1 MPVIN
6 ISNGRIINISTERE
20 NTFVTV
26 TYRDNSE
33 NRQNEQT
40 VVLVVGPRT
49 IILNSNGNLVSASA
63 LRVGMTINAT
73 ISSAMTRSNPPQSN
87 AYLIVTIRQF
97 GQGPGPKPP
106 EPRPPRP
113 QTPRPQPPRPQ
124 PQPRP
129 EDVTVGNIINVERN
143 NRSFTTISDRDFS
156 SIIRFNVPENT
167 PIFDRAGRPI
177 NFSRLTPGMRV
188 RVRHANFM
196 TASIP
201 PQTTAFE
208 ISVL

>member
-6 ISNGRIINISTERE
+6 ISNSRIINISSERD

-26 TYRDNSE
+26 TYRDGSGTS
-33 NRQNEQT
+33 RNEQT
-40 VVLVVGPRT
+40 VILVVGPRT
-49 IILNSNGNLVSASA
+49 ILLDENGNFVSASA
-63 LRVGMTINAT
+63 LRVGMTINAA

-87 AYLIVTIRQF
+87 AYLIVIVRR
-97 GQGPGPKPP
+97 P
-106 EPRPPRP
+106 EHEPEH
-113 QTPRPQPPRPQ
+113 
-124 PQPRP
+124 QPRQ
-129 EDVTVGNIINVERN
+129 EDVTVGNIFNVDRN
-143 NRSFTTISDRDFS
+143 NRSFTTVSDRNFS
-156 SIIRFNVPENT
+156 NIIRFNVSDET
-167 PIFDRAGRPI
+167 RILDRAGKPI

-208 ISVL
+208 VRVL